1 MENEKLEV
9 FKIAKE
15 LFLVLHSKT
24 VYTAPETPDK
34 FLDDFKKV
42 VNSIFN
48 TYEKIKFKNQ

>member
-24 VYTAPETPDK
+24 VYTAPEAPDK

-48 TYEKIKFKNQ
+48 TYKKIKFKNQ

>member
-24 VYTAPETPDK
+24 VYTAPVAPGK
-34 FLDDFKKV
+34 FLEDFKEV
-42 VNSIFN
+42 VDSTFSTYNKLKLKNS
-48 TYEKIKFKNQ
+48 

>member
-15 LFLVLHSKT
+15 LFLVLHNKT

-48 TYEKIKFKNQ
+48 TYKKIKFKNQ